1 MRRIGEH
8 TIGRRRGGEAGR
20 GEPPHGR
27 EMPLDPTLLR
37 RMEEALTLPHG
48 HAPTGPRLLDDARRL
63 RARLNRLLALNL
75 VHPPPQGVEADA
87 LELACFALQLPARPA
102 GEGSSRDPDRPAAAG
117 RTSLR
122 DRCEDAAELLI
133 MEFGAV
139 IDEALLDHAARV
151 LREAPHRPPMLDAAR
166 LLADAINLED
176 FGVLGIVGQVIQ
188 LYQLGQGAVQLA
200 DGLEK
205 RDLYGYWDARL
216 NEGFHFDAVR
226 EMARERLEHARRIA
240 AMLRR
245 ELDVDPPAP

>member
-1 MRRIGEH
+1 
-8 TIGRRRGGEAGR
+8 
-20 GEPPHGR
+20 
-27 EMPLDPTLLR
+27 MPLDPTLLKR
-37 RMEEALTLPHG
+37 LEEALTLPHG
-48 HAPTGPRLLDDARRL
+48 GREPPGPRLLDDARRL
-63 RARLNRLLALNL
+63 RARVNRLMALNL
-75 VHPPPQGVEADA
+75 VHPAPQGVEADA
-87 LELACFALQLPARPA
+87 LELACFALQLPARGGGA
-102 GEGSSRDPDRPAAAG
+102 SGARDEERPQPG

-139 IDEALLDHAARV
+139 IDEALLDHTARV

-188 LYQLGQGAVQLA
+188 LYQQGQGAVQLA

-226 EMARERLEHARRIA
+226 EMARGRLEHARQIA

-245 ELDVDPPAP
+245 ELADDPPTA

>member
-1 MRRIGEH
+1 
-8 TIGRRRGGEAGR
+8 
-20 GEPPHGR
+20 
-27 EMPLDPTLLR
+27 MPLDPTLLR
-37 RMEEALTLPHG
+37 RMEEALTLPYG
-48 HAPTGPRLLDDARRL
+48 GREPPGPRLLDDARRL
-63 RARLNRLLALNL
+63 RARITRLMALNL

-87 LELACFALQLPARPA
+87 LELACFALHLPAR
-102 GEGSSRDPDRPAAAG
+102 GGGTRDPDRPAATG

-176 FGVLGIVGQVIQ
+176 FGVLGIVGQVMQ
-188 LYQLGQGAVQLA
+188 LYHQGQGAVQLA

-226 EMARERLEHARRIA
+226 EMARDRLAHARHIA
-240 AMLRR
+240 KMLRQ
-245 ELDVDPPAP
+245 ELDEDPPAA

>member
-1 MRRIGEH
+1 
-8 TIGRRRGGEAGR
+8 
-20 GEPPHGR
+20 
-27 EMPLDPTLLR
+27 MPLDPTLLR

-48 HAPTGPRLLDDARRL
+48 GREPTGPRLLDDARRL
-63 RARLNRLLALNL
+63 RARVDRLLALNL
-75 VHPPPQGVEADA
+75 VQPPPQGVEADA
-87 LELACFALQLPARPA
+87 LELACFALQLPGRPP
-102 GEGSSRDPDRPAAAG
+102 PDDDRSHHLHRPPLT

-122 DRCEDAAELLI
+122 DRCEDAAESLI

-139 IDEALLDHAARV
+139 IDEALLDHTARV

-188 LYQLGQGAVQLA
+188 LYQQGQGAVQLA

-216 NEGFHFDAVR
+216 NEGFHFEPVR
-226 EMARERLEHARRIA
+226 RMARQRLEHAREIA
-240 AMLRR
+240 KMLRQ
-245 ELDVDPPAP
+245 ELDEDMPGA